1 MFHKNLLMHL
11 AKCDSFWMFSSR
23 QEIVTH
29 TKKPELDFRL
39 IAKHPGFQLRRSFFS
54 SLFLNDV

>member
-23 QEIVTH
+23 KEIVTH
-29 TKKPELDFRL
+29 TKKTELDFRL
-39 IAKHPGFQLRRSFFS
+39 IAKHPGFQLRRSFS
-54 SLFLNDV
+54 KPLFK